1 MAVTKIPKKTVTLI
15 EPKKNFVVDKEKYK
29 QKKVAAYCRVS
40 TDSEEQLTSY
50 TNQMKV
56 YTEMINANKEWEF
69 AGLYA
74 DEGISGTKA
83 DKRPQFKKMI
93 DDCYKGK
100 IDYIITKSVS
110 RFARNTVECL
120 KYVRILKG
128 KGIGVYFEEQK
139 IDTLK
144 NDSELYLVIYAGF
157 AQSES
162 ESISKNVT
170 WTFRKKFEE
179 GIPVFHYKKLLGY
192 RKGEDGRPEIVPEEA
207 MIVERIFNMYLAG
220 NPLETIANVLQV
232 ENPQFEGKKF
242 TYSKQMIKNI
252 LINEKYCGDCIL
264 QKTITVDPID
274 KLRKTNEGEAPMWLV
289 ENSHPAIISREVF
302 HKAQEELSRRRTVNP
317 VSKKTSLTS
326 TGKYSKYALKDVLI
340 CGECGTRYRRVTW
353 SKKGKKKIV
362 WRCCSRLDFGTKYC
376 KESLTVEET
385 SLKQAVVKAI
395 NKFNKED
402 AATYLMLMR
411 STIGDAIGLNG
422 GSDEI
427 DLLERR
433 IDALNKKILIL
444 VNKSVQNGEDI
455 ESNEDEFKEISEQ
468 IDQLRRRITAI
479 RESQQ
484 ENGKLQERLE
494 EIQATIDERENHR
507 EEYDES
513 IVRQMIECIKVFKD
527 GKLLVIFGGG
537 YEVEVLLQ
545 DTE

>member
-1 MAVTKIPKKTVTLI
+1 MAVTKIPKKMVTLI
-15 EPKKNFVVDKEKYK
+15 EPKKNLVVDKEKYK

-220 NPLETIANVLQV
+220 APLETIANVLQV

-242 TYSKQMIKNI
+242 TYSRQMIKNI

-274 KLRKTNEGEAPMWLV
+274 KLRKNNEGEAPMWLV

-317 VSKKTSLTS
+317 VSNKTSLTS

-376 KESLTVEET
+376 TESLTVEET

-395 NKFNKED
+395 NKFNEED

-411 STIGDAIGLNG
+411 SSIGDAIGLNG